1 MDRRRRKGP
10 TEYSGRMVKRCI
22 LDTNAIIA
30 LLQGR
35 PVMESLPAVEWIG
48 VSVVS
53 ILEFLS
59 FPEIMPNDLKLLD
72 KFLSRV
78 TVIDLNFEDNPLI
91 KLSVEIRKLHKL
103 KLPDAI
109 IAATAIRN
117 KAVLVTEDKHFLGVK
132 NLKIV
137 GW

>member
-10 TEYSGRMVKRCI
+10 TEYSVRMVKRCI

-48 VSVVS
+48 V
-53 ILEFLS
+53 
-59 FPEIMPNDLKLLD
+59 
-72 KFLSRV
+72 
-78 TVIDLNFEDNPLI
+78 TAIDLNFEDTPLI

-117 KAVLVTEDKHFLGVK
+117 KAVLVTEDKQFLGVK